1 MKTAILFALVT
12 TVASSASSVLTGAQ
26 VPSVGRHVEDIY
38 IARSVRLSRVRAT
51 DWCAERHTG
60 FPNGDREDRYEFRA
74 VATEAATG
82 TVTSVTGAT
91 VGDLHACFGA
101 TTDSLT
107 SSFYAEG
114 KLNGVPLVGRGTCRT
129 TRRGFP
135 EAGVDAVTCQ
145 LDLSGLP
152 PHYVGGQL
160 TTSTIVSREL
170 IGLVS
175 DPPGYTQP
183 SIATVRL
190 WRRP

>member
-1 MKTAILFALVT
+1 MKTVILVSVLA
-12 TVASSASSVLTGAQ
+12 TVAACAFPTKAAGQ
-26 VPSVGRHVEDIY
+26 RPSVQRHVEDIFV
-38 IARSVRLSRVRAT
+38 ARSVRLSRVEVT
-51 DWCAERHTG
+51 NWCAKGHTG
-60 FPNGDREDRYEFRA
+60 FASADREDRYEFRA

-82 TVTSVTGAT
+82 TVTNVTGAI
-91 VGDLHACFGA
+91 VGELHACFGPTA
-101 TTDSLT
+101 DSLT

-114 KLNGVPLVGRGTCRT
+114 KLNGIPLTGRGTCRT

-135 EAGVDAVTCQ
+135 ETGIDPATCQ

-152 PHYVGGQL
+152 QSYVGGQL
-160 TTSTIVSREL
+160 TTNTIVSRQL
-170 IGLVS
+170 IGLVT

>member
-1 MKTAILFALVT
+1 MKTAILVALVT
-12 TVASSASSVLTGAQ
+12 AAASASSALASAQ
-26 VPSVGRHVEDIY
+26 APSVRRHVEDIY
-38 IARSVRLSRVRAT
+38 IARSVRLSRVPAT

-60 FPNGDREDRYEFRA
+60 FPNADRGEDRYEFRA

-82 TVTSVTGAT
+82 TVTSVTGAM

-135 EAGVDAVTCQ
+135 EAGVDAATCQ

-152 PHYVGGQL
+152 QHYVGGQL
-160 TTSTIVSREL
+160 TTNTILSRQL